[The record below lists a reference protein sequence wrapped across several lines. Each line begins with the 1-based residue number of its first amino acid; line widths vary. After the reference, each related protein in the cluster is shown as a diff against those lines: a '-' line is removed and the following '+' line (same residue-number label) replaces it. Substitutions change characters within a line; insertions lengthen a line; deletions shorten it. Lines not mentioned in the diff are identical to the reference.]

1 MAADAI
7 VLKAELRKTTGK
19 EEASRLRKQKKLPGV
34 VYGPGLKESVN
45 ITMDYNEFEKF
56 FQTYAK
62 HHIVTLEVGK
72 EKYNVI
78 VKDYKFHPVKRNFLH
93 IDFFVIVPG
102 REFQTDVPI
111 NYIGVPVG
119 VKEGGNLFTFK
130 RKLTVR
136 ATDKTLPDKIDV
148 DISNVK
154 AKQYM
159 IVRDI
164 QTGGNYKIITHE
176 GNVLVEVK

>member
-7 VLKAELRKTTGK
+7 VLKAVERKITGK
-19 EEASRLRKQKKLPGV
+19 EESARLRKDKKLPGV
-34 VYGPGLKESVN
+34 IYGPGVKESVN
-45 ITMDYNEFEKF
+45 ITLDYLEFEKL

-62 HHIVTLEVGK
+62 HHIITLEVGK

-93 IDFFVIVPG
+93 IDFFTIVPG
-102 REFQTDVPI
+102 REFETDVPI
-111 NYIGVPVG
+111 NYIGVPIG

-130 RKLTVR
+130 RKLKVR

-164 QTGGNYKIITHE
+164 KSDLNFKIITHE